1 MKLIKTTL
9 FSSIITFIRIA
20 TGFISNKVV
29 AIFVGPSGIAILG
42 QFVNFFN
49 IALTF
54 SNGAISTGVIKYTAE
69 FESDKKQLKKLMN
82 TSLMITLYSS
92 LITAFFLIVFAS
104 SISNYLFSTNFY
116 SKPIFYIG
124 LTIVFYSLNNLI
136 LSVLNGIGDI
146 KKYTLIN
153 SIGSVLGLLLTIVLV
168 YYYNI
173 IGAIYS
179 LVFAQAVVFFFS
191 LILVSKKSW
200 FSSNYFNFKL
210 DFIILKKLSHFSLMA
225 IVASLTLP
233 ISQIFL
239 RNMITSRFGIDDAGI
254 WQGMMRISDG
264 YLLLITTSLSVY
276 YLPKLSSIC
285 NDNMKLKHEIFSGY
299 RIIIPTILF
308 TELIIFLFR
317 ENIIQLLFSND
328 FSEMST
334 LFFWQLS
341 GDFLKIIAW
350 VLSYLLLAR
359 SMTKIFIFS
368 EILFTISYVALGYIF
383 TKYFSLKGISIA
395 FCVNYFLYFLYM
407 IYIFRDIIF
416 LKNEHE

>member
-124 LTIVFYSLNNLI
+124 LTVVFYSLNNLI

-153 SIGSVLGLLLTIVLV
+153 SIGSVFGLLLTIVLV

-210 DFIILKKLSHFSLMA
+210 DFVILKKLSHFSLMA

>member
-1 MKLIKTTL
+1 LKLIKTTL

-146 KKYTLIN
+146 KKYTLIP
-153 SIGSVLGLLLTIVLV
+153 
-168 YYYNI
+168 NI
-173 IGAIYS
+173 
-179 LVFAQAVVFFFS
+179 
-191 LILVSKKSW
+191 KK
-200 FSSNYFNFKL
+200 N
-210 DFIILKKLSHFSLMA
+210 
-225 IVASLTLP
+225 
-233 ISQIFL
+233 
-239 RNMITSRFGIDDAGI
+239 
-254 WQGMMRISDG
+254 
-264 YLLLITTSLSVY
+264 
-276 YLPKLSSIC
+276 
-285 NDNMKLKHEIFSGY
+285 
-299 RIIIPTILF
+299 
-308 TELIIFLFR
+308 
-317 ENIIQLLFSND
+317 
-328 FSEMST
+328 
-334 LFFWQLS
+334 
-341 GDFLKIIAW
+341 
-350 VLSYLLLAR
+350 
-359 SMTKIFIFS
+359 
-368 EILFTISYVALGYIF
+368 
-383 TKYFSLKGISIA
+383 
-395 FCVNYFLYFLYM
+395 
-407 IYIFRDIIF
+407 
-416 LKNEHE
+416 

>member
-153 SIGSVLGLLLTIVLV
+153 SIGSVFGLLLTIVLV

-210 DFIILKKLSHFSLMA
+210 DFVILKKLSHFSLMA

>member
-210 DFIILKKLSHFSLMA
+210 DFVILKKLSHFSLMA

>member
-69 FESDKKQLKKLMN
+69 FENDKKQLKKLMN

-92 LITAFFLIVFAS
+92 LITAFFLIVFSS
-104 SISNYLFSTNFY
+104 SISKYLFSTNFY

-124 LTIVFYSLNNLI
+124 LTVIFYSLNNLI

-153 SIGSVLGLLLTIVLV
+153 SIGSLFGLFLTILLV

-191 LILVSKKSW
+191 LILVTKKSW
-200 FSSNYFNFKL
+200 FTSNYFNLKI
-210 DFIILKKLSHFSLMA
+210 DFVILKKLSHFSLMA

-239 RNMITSRFGIDDAGI
+239 RNMLTSRFGIEEAGI

-285 NDNMKLKHEIFSGY
+285 NDNLKLKQEIFSGY
-299 RIIIPTILF
+299 RIIIPTILT
-308 TELIIFLFR
+308 TELIIFLFKK
-317 ENIIQLLFSND
+317 NIIQLLFSSD
-328 FSEMST
+328 FNQMST

-368 EILFTISYVALGYIF
+368 EILFSISYVVLGYVF
-383 TKYFSLKGISIA
+383 TKYFNLKGISIA
-395 FCVNYFLYFLYM
+395 FCVNYLFYFLYM

-416 LKNEHE
+416 LKHELE

>member
-1 MKLIKTTL
+1 LKLIKTTL

-210 DFIILKKLSHFSLMA
+210 DFVILKKLSHFSLMA